1 MILFYDFKTKAFKL
15 KPLANMYLNENF
27 LSEESNPQPISS
39 FDKLSFECDAC
50 YVPHVF
56 IIIFPRSKEENNL
69 DYTNFANFSDYNL
82 NYSKEEAVKIAN
94 YNINMQ
100 KNLLNNS
107 KNNQLNDFSDFTKT
121 NSKLTNTQ
129 TKLPDLA
136 LGNKWTNHE
145 KECLRK
151 YILIYGYG
159 RWKIIKHNSRGVLSE
174 KPELELKIFSNA
186 FLKVIIEFLPQEKQ
200 ELRKFL
206 INLINE
212 QADEPFILAKKD
224 DWGTLLKQR
233 APAWG
238 KRIQLIFRVCLIIEK
253 FKSERKK
260 NKEIRKKIDLLS
272 KELSN
277 KNASNEKFGN
287 EANKQLKADEQP
299 DNESNQDDESN
310 LNFDNSKKSELKNYH
325 KNKNDNEILEKI
337 ESLKNQINK
346 TFDYWDNLLNFLP
359 NSAFFGQR
367 PSVWWTRTHDIDLL
381 RGTYKHGYANYQLM
395 RSDPKL
401 SFSKLEKDSNF
412 QEFPSADTITRR
424 IKKLIQIIIKNESNN
439 GLISFEDKKSLKEP
453 TGFNLQEKNNI
464 INFIMDFGVPLNHE
478 GKSDWVTLRDQLIRV
493 IGLDTAKTPQMI
505 ERLVQRIR
513 MISQLVIQL
522 NQKENSK

>member
-1 MILFYDFKTKAFKL
+1 
-15 KPLANMYLNENF
+15 MYFNECY
-27 LSEESNPQPISS
+27 LSKESNPQAITS
-39 FDKLSFECDAC
+39 FDKISFECDSC

-56 IIIFPRSKEENNL
+56 IIILPRNKEENSLNF
-69 DYTNFANFSDYNL
+69 TNFANFNEFNM
-82 NYSKEEAVKIAN
+82 NYTNEEAAKIAN
-94 YNINMQ
+94 YAMNAP
-100 KNLLNNS
+100 KNLQNNS
-107 KNNQLNDFSDFTKT
+107 QNTLLINLSDFTNNNNKIY
-121 NSKLTNTQ
+121 NTPL
-129 TKLPDLA
+129 KLPDIA

-186 FLKVIIEFLPQEKQ
+186 FLKVIIEYLPQEKQ

-212 QADEPFILAKKD
+212 QADEPFILHKKD

-238 KRIQLIFRVCLIIEK
+238 KRIQLIYRVCLIIEK

-260 NKEIRKKIDLLS
+260 NKEIRKKIDLLGKGLSNIATADSGKS
-272 KELSN
+272 KEI
-277 KNASNEKFGN
+277 KNLKENEIEEYKN
-287 EANKQLKADEQP
+287 YKIKQ
-299 DNESNQDDESN
+299 NNQSENCTNNINNNNNS
-310 LNFDNSKKSELKNYH
+310 FFEEIENSKS
-325 KNKNDNEILEKI
+325 
-337 ESLKNQINK
+337 QINK

-381 RGTYKHGYANYQLM
+381 RGTYKHGYANYHQM

-439 GLISFEDKKSLKEP
+439 GLISFENKKSLKEP
-453 TGFNLQEKNNI
+453 TGFNLQEKNSI
-464 INFIMDFGVPLNHE
+464 INFLMDYGVPLNHE
-478 GKSDWVTLRDQLIRV
+478 GKSDWAMLRDQLVRV
-493 IGLDTAKTPQMI
+493 ISLDAAKTWQMI
-505 ERLVQRIR
+505 EKFVQRIR
-513 MISQLVIQL
+513 MITQLVIQL
-522 NQKENSK
+522 NQNENSK